1 VVPDSSVFIAI
12 KPVRTTYSYKQAICQ
27 QFEHHSR
34 TDKACRQGTAECM
47 TEALLKIGL
56 YLNNIAAR
64 NHDRLSRINHDEI
77 NKSEA

>member
-1 VVPDSSVFIAI
+1 MKAG
-12 KPVRTTYSYKQAICQ
+12 
-27 QFEHHSR
+27 HSR
-34 TDKACRQGTAECM
+34 IYDVSM
-47 TEALLKIGL
+47 TKIGL